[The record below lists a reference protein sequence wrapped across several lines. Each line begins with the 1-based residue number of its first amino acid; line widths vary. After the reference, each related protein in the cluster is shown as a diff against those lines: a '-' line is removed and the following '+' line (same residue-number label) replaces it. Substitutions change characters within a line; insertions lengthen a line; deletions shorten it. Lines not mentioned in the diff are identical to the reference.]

1 MIHITNLSYV
11 NKNNLNEKK
20 ENQHII
26 INLKYNAQIN
36 KTQKPTSLKIMIPI
50 STSLII
56 IHVL

>member
-26 INLKYNAQIN
+26 INLKYNAQIS

>member
-36 KTQKPTSLKIMIPI
+36 KTQKPTSLKIMIRI

>member
-1 MIHITNLSYV
+1 MIHITHV

-36 KTQKPTSLKIMIPI
+36 KTQKPTSLKIMIRI